1 MATYHFSIPRGTR
14 SADEHS
20 DYIARRG
27 KNKAR
32 GDLVATGVRNLPA
45 WARGTKHFWSEGKKH
60 ERKNGAVYREQKL
73 ALVAEFDD
81 RLNLALLNEWI
92 DEEFPNKTVE
102 FAYHRGASSSLA
114 GRRNPHA
121 HVMWSDRVQDGI
133 DREPSQHFRR
143 YNPIHPELGGCKKD
157 SGGRTPK
164 QMGESLKLQRERWA
178 NKVNAKLELAGIHE
192 RVDHRSLRE
201 QGIDREP
208 ERHLGPAKVRAL
220 TDAEKSAIVSRRG
233 EEESARAR

>member
-14 SADEHS
+14 AADEHS

-27 KNKAR
+27 KNKQR
-32 GDLVATGVRNLPA
+32 GDLVATGVKNLPG
-45 WARGTKHFWSEGKKH
+45 WARSAKHFWSEAKKH

-81 RLNLALLNEWI
+81 RSNLALLEEWI

-121 HVMWSDRVQDGI
+121 HVMWSDRMQDGI
-133 DREPSQHFRR
+133 DREPSRYFKR
-143 YNPIHPELGGCKKD
+143 YNPLHRERGGCKKD
-157 SGGRTPK
+157 SGGTPPE
-164 QMGESLKLQRERWA
+164 QMGDALTMQRARWA
-178 NKVNAKLELAGIHE
+178 KKLNTKLELAGLE
-192 RVDHRSLRE
+192 QRVDHRSLRE

-208 ERHLGPAKVRAL
+208 ERHLGPARIRAMS
-220 TDAEKSAIVSRRG
+220 DAERTKIVNRRDTTKTIS
-233 EEESARAR
+233 ER